1 MSSQQHGLQDGMG
14 QLLQIRHVIPEG
26 AVYSLPAVGVYHML
40 HLINYISRLAH
51 IHRVSIQ
58 LSFERLESIC

>member
-1 MSSQQHGLQDGMG
+1 MSSQHPGLQDGMG
-14 QLLQIRHVIPEG
+14 QLLQICHAIPEG

-51 IHRVSIQ
+51 THRVSLQ
-58 LSFERLESIC
+58 RSFERLELIC